1 MLAWIWEIAR
11 YIFAWGGVVLVI
23 WFWYWIFANIGTF

>member
-11 YIFAWGGVVLVI
+11 YVLAWGGVVLVI